1 MCVVSMVVSDWR
13 ERYPNP
19 VAPWNPGQT
28 LPYTPQPLYP
38 QPDRETI
45 QKIMEEIEAA
55 RQKDKELGQED
66 CSEADKKE
74 WLEALERRVA
84 ALEAAQRSEEDSK
97 IT

>member
-1 MCVVSMVVSDWR
+1 MCTVSMVVSDWQGTHP
-13 ERYPNP
+13 YIDP
-19 VAPWNPGQT
+19 VPTW
-28 LPYTPQPLYP
+28 PQPT
-38 QPDRETI
+38 QPDLETLK
-45 QKIMEEIEAA
+45 KIMEDIEAA